1 MIYTSTIIDS
11 SYEVRASAYGSADVK
26 IHTVTRTAYGAFA
39 EPWSVILSVAQ
50 AEALHAS
57 LGAVLA
63 TKYMPDPIPDDAEVL
78 A

>member
-11 SYEVRASAYGSADVK
+11 SYEVRASAFGSDVK